1 MRIATKTPER
11 IMVMSTGIM
20 HLHQYNV
27 TATQNSLH
35 MYIID
40 AHLFFVHILKCDLDT
55 FLMRL

>member
-1 MRIATKTPER
+1 
-11 IMVMSTGIM
+11 MVMSTGIM
-20 HLHQYNV
+20 NLHQYNI

-55 FLMRL
+55 FLMRLWN